1 MKVIKRKICYLD
13 APCNIAVMT
22 HQALHLLV
30 KIYILVDALIYTMCA
45 AKCYHMRSVL
55 FVCCFL
61 SQKIDGANTQQSVIE
76 ERTA

>member
-30 KIYILVDALIYTMCA
+30 KIYILVDALIYDVRCQMLSYEISIVCL
-45 AKCYHMRSVL
+45 L
-55 FVCCFL
+55 FSFSKDRWSKHTTV
-61 SQKIDGANTQQSVIE
+61 GH
-76 ERTA
+76 